1 MEFYNYAN
9 DIEDQEPPAKF
20 EGPDELPGEEYQYVG
35 LFVANFIN
43 VLRTSLGDFD
53 FGASE
58 YLTPSENIL
67 FWFIWF
73 FIVVLTCVVFLNFI
87 IAEASASY
95 DKIKSRL
102 DAEIFKAKADLITEA
117 ENMTFERFK
126 SKEMLPKYIII
137 R

>member
-1 MEFYNYAN
+1 M
-9 DIEDQEPPAKF
+9 
-20 EGPDELPGEEYQYVG
+20 PGEEYARLGVFVG
-35 LFVANFIN
+35 SFFS

-58 YLTPSENIL
+58 YLTDEEDYM

-73 FIVVLTCVVFLNFI
+73 LIVIMTCIVFLNFI

-95 DKIKSRL
+95 EKIKSRL
-102 DAEIFKAKADLITEA
+102 DAEIFKAKTDLICEA
-117 ENMTFERFK
+117 EMMTFSRFK

-137 R
+137 RHVDS

>member
-1 MEFYNYAN
+1 MEFYNYGN
-9 DIEDQEPPAKF
+9 NIEDLDPPDKF
-20 EGPDELPGEEYQYVG
+20 EGPEEMPGEEYQYLN
-35 LFVANFIN
+35 LFVGNFIN

-67 FWFIWF
+67 FWIIWF
-73 FIVVLTCVVFLNFI
+73 FIVVLTCIVFLNFI

-95 DKIKSRL
+95 EKIKSRL

-117 ENMTFERFK
+117 ENMTFERYK
-126 SKEMLPKYIII
+126 TKEMLPKYIII